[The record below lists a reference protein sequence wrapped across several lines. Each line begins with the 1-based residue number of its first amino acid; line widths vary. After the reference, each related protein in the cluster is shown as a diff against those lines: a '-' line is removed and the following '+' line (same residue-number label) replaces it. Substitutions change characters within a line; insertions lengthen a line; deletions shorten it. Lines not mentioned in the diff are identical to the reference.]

1 MIYTTTLNK
10 IRKYRPCTDGW
21 VKLLDHLNKTK
32 ADDELLP
39 LSVILQS
46 NGLDDAL
53 WCLRA
58 SDAPK
63 DIMRLFARLCALDV
77 IHLWD
82 APSLVRQYLETGDE
96 SLREKAGA
104 ASKAA
109 AWDSSAGAAA
119 WAAAWAASKAAAW
132 NVSKDAAWTASKAAA
147 WAAAWTASKAAAWT
161 AAWAAAREL
170 QTKRF
175 VELFCT
181 KATGG
186 E

>member
-10 IRKYRPCTDGW
+10 IRKYRPCTDGL

-119 WAAAWAASKAAAW
+119 WAASKAAAW

-186 E
+186 K

>member
-10 IRKYRPCTDGW
+10 IRKYRPCTNGW

-96 SLREKAGA
+96 SLRKKAVA

-109 AWDSSAGAAA
+109 AWDDAGASAVAAA
-119 WAAAWAASKAAAW
+119 WASSAWA
-132 NVSKDAAWTASKAAA
+132 
-147 WAAAWTASKAAAWT
+147 